1 MPTNL
6 RSQPSLLPTSHV
18 GMRALLCASLACL
31 TACAALARQSGVR
44 SEGPRVPASLAAAP
58 RSPNTAEAANVTYS
72 LAPYLPERKKF
83 WSFQPVRNP
92 ALPAVKN
99 PAWCKTPID
108 RFILAGLEARGI
120 KPAPQADRRT
130 LIRRATYDLT
140 GLPPTPSETDA
151 FLADRATDAWSKVVD
166 RLLASPRYGERWA
179 RRWLDIVRYADSYD
193 ARGVGGEGDISE
205 AWRYR
210 DWVVNAF
217 NNDLPYNQFIKY
229 QIAGDLLDAQEEAK
243 GERGKEKGSG
253 GSDTFSSPLSP
264 RAPNGT
270 VATGLLAIGNWGNG
284 DADKE
289 KILTDIADDQLDI
302 VSRSMMGLTVACAR
316 CHDHKFDPIPTKDY
330 YGMAGIFFSS
340 HILARLAAKGAGENP
355 LRVPLLT
362 VSDQEH
368 RALYERQLKEAQTA
382 LAQERHARLGAQ
394 SVRLLPQTMA
404 YLLAAR
410 QYEQRP
416 ASQSALTPDAFAQS
430 RGLQSWA
437 LKQWRDALGLGDY
450 TPLTRHITN
459 IGPDA
464 GVTGWQGAAD
474 CPNLLVNTT
483 SKPHVITTL
492 TLPPRSVA
500 VHPGPHSGVVVAW
513 RSPISGMVRI
523 QGRVADADPNG
534 GDGIAWAIDLHSP
547 MGRRELASGDFPN
560 GGAQDFTQGRN
571 ANALKSVPVHEGE
584 RIELIVLPKENY
596 ICDTTVV
603 DLTIMEDNASG
614 TEAAL
619 KRVWNLTNDAAIVSK
634 GSANPCPDWYGHA
647 SVWAFEDTGERTRL
661 FAPLPT
667 NTPDNA
673 PLSVQAQWQR
683 ALAATPRDQNM
694 PLTDAQFEQA
704 AQMFAG
710 TFRLV
715 DERSPFWIQNPAD
728 DTALPSAA
736 RTAIAARRAVVD
748 AMQKNPPPAIE
759 YANGIQEGGVPESP
773 HAGIHNVRVHIRGSY
788 ARLGDL
794 VPRHFPVVLAGETQP
809 VIAQG
814 SGRLQLAEW
823 LASPAHPLTG
833 RVYVNRIW
841 QGHFGQGLVRTPG
854 NFGLLGER
862 PTHPELLDWLAYHFV
877 EGKGKRKKEKAA
889 GDNTFSFPLSPFALN
904 WSTKKLHRLILL
916 SAAYQQSSEADAHT
930 QQADP
935 DNRLIGRMTR
945 SRLEAE
951 ALRDSLLV
959 AAGRLDTTMGGRAYP
974 DADTPRRSLYH
985 LTVRSDRSGFGA
997 LFDGADPTACVD
1009 RRTVST
1015 VAPQSLYLLNSPFV
1029 LAQTRAL
1036 SARLRREVPD
1046 APNSDTARI
1055 RRAYRLL
1062 YAREADS
1069 AEIGIGLDYL
1079 KRASK
1084 GAKDFSAWDAYC
1096 QILLCANE
1104 FVYVD

>member
-6 RSQPSLLPTSHV
+6 RFKPALLPASQV
-18 GMRALLCASLACL
+18 GTRALFCVSLACL

-44 SEGPRVPASLAAAP
+44 IDGPRGMASPTAAP
-58 RSPNTAEAANVTYS
+58 ADLNATNATYS
-72 LAPYLPERKKF
+72 LAPYPPERKKF
-83 WSFQPVRNP
+83 WSFQPVKNP

-99 PAWCKTPID
+99 LAWCKTPID
-108 RFILAGLEARGI
+108 RFILAGLEAKGL

-130 LIRRATYDLT
+130 LIRRATFDLT
-140 GLPPTPSETDA
+140 GLPPTPEETDA
-151 FLADRATDAWSKVVD
+151 FVADKSPDAWSKVVD

-210 DWVVNAF
+210 DWVVSAF
-217 NNDLPYNQFIKY
+217 NNDLPYNHFIKY
-229 QIAGDLLDAQEEAK
+229 QIAGDLLDAQREQGTGNRKQKAEGAEA
-243 GERGKEKGSG
+243 
-253 GSDTFSSPLSP
+253 FSSP
-264 RAPNGT
+264 NGT
-270 VATGLLAIGNWGNG
+270 IATGLLAIGNWGNG

-289 KILTDIADDQLDI
+289 KILTDIADDQLDV

-340 HILARLAAKGAGENP
+340 HILPRLAAKGAGENP
-355 LRVPLLT
+355 LRIPLLT
-362 VSDQEH
+362 ARDQAQRDLH
-368 RALYERQLKEAQTA
+368 ARQLKEAQTT

-394 SVRLLPQTMA
+394 SVRLLPQTAA
-404 YLLAAR
+404 YIVAAR

-416 ASQSALTPDAFAQS
+416 ASQSALSPDAFAQS
-430 RGLQSWA
+430 RGLQAWA
-437 LKQWRDALGLGDY
+437 LRQWRDALGLGDY
-450 TPLTRHITN
+450 TPLTKRITN
-459 IGPDA
+459 VGANA
-464 GVTGWQGAAD
+464 GVSGWQGQAD

-483 SKPHVITTL
+483 SKPHVISTL

-534 GDGIAWAIDLHSP
+534 GDGIAWAIDQRLPS
-547 MGRRELASGDFPN
+547 GRRELASGAFPN
-560 GGAQDFTQGRN
+560 GGVQGFEQGRS
-571 ANALKSVPVHEGE
+571 ANALLSVPVRAGE
-584 RIELIVLPKENY
+584 RIELVVLPKDNY
-596 ICDTTVV
+596 TCDTTVA
-603 DLTIMEDNASG
+603 DLTITEQNASG
-614 TEAAL
+614 IAAQG
-619 KRVWNLTNDAAIVSK
+619 RVWNLANDVVSAAS
-634 GSANPCPDWYGHA
+634 GGGANPGPDGYGHA

-661 FAPLPT
+661 FAPMPT
-667 NTPDNA
+667 DTPNA
-673 PLSVQAQWQR
+673 AQMSPQAQWQR
-683 ALAATPRDQNM
+683 ALLATPHS
-694 PLTDAQFEQA
+694 PTELVTDVQFEQA

-715 DERSPFWIQNPAD
+715 DERSPFWMQNPNDEA
-728 DTALPSAA
+728 ALPPAA
-736 RTAIAARRAVVD
+736 RSAIAARGAVVD
-748 AMQKNPPPAIE
+748 ALQKNPPPPIE
-759 YANGIQEGGVPESP
+759 YANGIQEGGVPDSP
-773 HAGIHNVRVHIRGSY
+773 HAGIHDVRVHIRGSY

-809 VIAQG
+809 LITQG
-814 SGRLQLAEW
+814 SGRLQFAEW
-823 LASPAHPLTG
+823 LASAAHPLTA

-862 PTHPELLDWLAYHFV
+862 PTHPEMLDWLAWRFV
-877 EGKGKRKKEKAA
+877 QEKGESGKEKASSPEP
-889 GDNTFSFPLSPFALN
+889 FSFPLSPFSLH

-916 SAAYQQSSEADAHT
+916 SSAYQQSSETAT
-930 QQADP
+930 QTVQADP

-951 ALRDSLLV
+951 ALRDSLLMV
-959 AAGRLDTTMGGRAYP
+959 AGRLDTTMGGRAYP

-985 LTVRSDRSGFGA
+985 LTIRSDRSGFGP

-1015 VAPQSLYLLNSPFV
+1015 VAPQSLYLLNSPFA
-1029 LAQTRAL
+1029 LAQTQAL
-1036 SARLRREVPD
+1036 AARLKREVPD
-1046 APNSDTARI
+1046 APDSDASRI

-1062 YAREADS
+1062 YARDPDVGEVR
-1069 AEIGIGLDYL
+1069 IGLDYL
-1079 KRASK
+1079 KRAAQ
-1084 GAKDFSAWDAYC
+1084 GAKDFFAWDAYC